1 MRIYIYIYTYI
12 HIYIYRYID
21 IQIYMHVHIR
31 ERAREGARERERER
45 KRPSHKSHA
54 GKIEL
59 RVFDVLWDDGLEV
72 HVFRGLQRI
81 YGNMLPEHGEASL
94 GFGSD
99 NLQSHG

>member
-1 MRIYIYIYTYI
+1 MCKYIGA

-31 ERAREGARERERER
+31 ERAREGARERERD
-45 KRPSHKSHA
+45 RPSHKSHA